1 MNNRF
6 VDGKCTRK
14 IKDRQVLT
22 ISIIAGIDEDLEAT
36 MFSAFQ
42 EFEKEA
48 GPRFSAFTKVWKES
62 CFGCIFN
69 GRESYRDLYEFTEEI
84 LDRVKQSARPVY
96 QNRERN
102 PLLRYAGLYMMYAL
116 FFKQP
121 CRPRVKLRLTL
132 EEMKELQGL
141 VELARSEN
149 HWDVVYAWSKLFNE
163 HAFHFTTLPTQMGLE
178 MAIQLEQKK
187 RMENQNSR
195 GAQNEYF
202 KSKEFNGLLKGMRKI
217 HSKYTRLKGSLS
229 NAEDE
234 TEKSLYFIDPNLPE
248 SIKEIIEPKE
258 EPPEEALYTDR
269 DGIGSKRRNLKNKFF
284 SAGGGISDDM
294 SGISD

>member
-14 IKDRQVLT
+14 IMDRQVLT
-22 ISIIAGIDEDLEAT
+22 ISIVAGIDEDLGAT
-36 MFSAFQ
+36 VYSAYQ
-42 EFEKEA
+42 EFEKSE
-48 GPRFSAFTKVWKES
+48 GPRFSAFTKVWKDS
-62 CFGCIFN
+62 SFGCIFN

-102 PLLRYAGLYMMYAL
+102 HLLRYAGLYMMYAL

-121 CRPRVKLRLTL
+121 CRPRVKLRLTM
-132 EEMKELQGL
+132 EEMKELQAL
-141 VELARSEN
+141 VEQARADN

-163 HAFHFTTLPTQMGLE
+163 HAFHFTSLPTQMGLE
-178 MAIQLEQKK
+178 MAIQLEQRK
-187 RMENQNSR
+187 RMENLNSR

-202 KSKEFNGLLKGMRKI
+202 KSKEFYGLMKGMRKI
-217 HSKYTRLKGSLS
+217 HSRYTRMKESLS
-229 NAEDE
+229 NPGDE
-234 TEKSLYFIDPNLPE
+234 TEKSLYFIDANLPE

-258 EPPEEALYTDR
+258 EPPEGGLYTDR
-269 DGIGSKRRNLKNKFF
+269 EGIGSKRRNLKNKFF
-284 SAGGGISDDM
+284 SAGGLSDEM

>member
-14 IKDRQVLT
+14 IMDRQVLT
-22 ISIIAGIDEDLEAT
+22 ISIVAGIDEDLEAT
-36 MFSAFQ
+36 VYSAYQ
-42 EFEKEA
+42 EFEKSE
-48 GPRFSAFTKVWKES
+48 GPRFSAFTKVWKDS
-62 CFGCIFN
+62 SFGCIFN

-102 PLLRYAGLYMMYAL
+102 HLLRYAGLYMMYAL

-121 CRPRVKLRLTL
+121 CRPRVKLRLTM
-132 EEMKELQGL
+132 EEMKELQAL
-141 VELARSEN
+141 VEQARADN

-163 HAFHFTTLPTQMGLE
+163 HAFHFTSLPTQMGLE
-178 MAIQLEQKK
+178 MAIQLEQRK
-187 RMENQNSR
+187 RMENLNSR

-202 KSKEFNGLLKGMRKI
+202 KSKEFYGLMKGMRKI
-217 HSKYTRLKGSLS
+217 HSRYTRMKESLS
-229 NAEDE
+229 NPGDE
-234 TEKSLYFIDPNLPE
+234 TEKSLYFIDANLPE

-258 EPPEEALYTDR
+258 EPPEGGLYTDR
-269 DGIGSKRRNLKNKFF
+269 EGIGSKRRNLKNKFF
-284 SAGGGISDDM
+284 SAGGLSDEM

>member
-14 IKDRQVLT
+14 IKDKQVLT

-36 MFSAFQ
+36 MFSALQ
-42 EFEKEA
+42 AFEKEA

-84 LDRVKQSARPVY
+84 LERVKQSARPVY

-102 PLLRYAGLYMMYAL
+102 HLLRYAGLYMMYAL

-132 EEMKELQGL
+132 EEMKELQDL
-141 VELARSEN
+141 VEQARTEN

-163 HAFHFTTLPTQMGLE
+163 HAFHFTALPTQMGLE

-187 RMENQNSR
+187 RMENLNSR

-202 KSKEFNGLLKGMRKI
+202 KSKEFYGLMKGMRKI

-248 SIKEIIEPKE
+248 SLKEIIEPKE
-258 EPPEEALYTDR
+258 EPPEDELYTDR

-284 SAGGGISDDM
+284 SAGGVSDDM

>member
-84 LDRVKQSARPVY
+84 LDRVKQSTRPVY

-102 PLLRYAGLYMMYAL
+102 SLLRYAGLYMMYAL

-132 EEMKELQGL
+132 EEMKELQD
-141 VELARSEN
+141 LAEQARVEN
-149 HWDVVYAWSKLFNE
+149 HWDVVYAWSKLFNQ
-163 HAFHFTTLPTQMGLE
+163 HAFHFTALPTQMGLE

-248 SIKEIIEPKE
+248 SIKEIIEPKG

-284 SAGGGISDDM
+284 SSGGVSDDM